1 MNLHRALI
9 HEWSDTPAQQRTAL
23 QRVAASSNGIITP
36 GNAISLLGLII
47 VLIGVWQ
54 LFTENI
60 FIGTG
65 LIVAGRLADI
75 ADGVVANRTKTK
87 SPVGEAV
94 DASVDKLEALII
106 LVAVAAL
113 ALAPIYV
120 ILLLALHHLANTALY
135 ILARKRGGRV
145 HPNAIGKISTVLEWV
160 ALAGYIIS
168 NAASISSN
176 QASIVVTLSFI
187 FFITAIAMF
196 VISTVEYVKQYQSL
210 GKNS

>member
-1 MNLHRALI
+1 M
-9 HEWSDTPAQQRTAL
+9 
-23 QRVAASSNGIITP
+23 
-36 GNAISLLGLII
+36 LGLII

-168 NAASISSN
+168 NAASISSS
-176 QASIVVTLSFI
+176 QASVIVMISFI